1 MMNLKS
7 SVLTLFVCAGLVFT
21 ACRKESQPEI
31 SPAAQE
37 TQTLESRDEV
47 CGAMMFP
54 DAAARSRMQEM
65 ESRVQAHIAAMHNT
79 AMRSTGVINI
89 PVVFHVVWNLSE
101 QNISDAQLLSQ
112 VDVLNEDFSQTNAD
126 RTTAPTYFQGL
137 AGNPNLHFV
146 MAARDPQGNATN
158 GIIRT
163 YSTVTSFSS
172 DGSVCYNSLGGQ
184 DAWPS
189 TSYLNIW
196 VCKKSGAAGYSSY
209 PWSGSAATDGII
221 VGYNFVGRTGTFTN
235 NWNFQKGRTVTHEV
249 GHWLGL
255 IHIWGDAACGDD
267 LVGDTP
273 TQSVAS
279 GSCPTY
285 PHMSACSPNSNGD
298 MFMNYMD
305 YTYDA
310 CRVMFSQQQVARM
323 NGYLDVAPR
332 LSLAT
337 SLGGTPPNQTTCNV
351 PAGLVASSLTTSSAV
366 LAWAATGAVSYNVRY
381 KPTTSSTWATVSST
395 GLSVTA
401 GSLLSSTTYE
411 FQVQS
416 VCASGSSAYSSSTT
430 FTTLTVVQ
438 ACNIPSGLNAASIT
452 SQSAT
457 LNWGLTGAVSYN
469 VRYKATASS
478 VWTTVNTV
486 LNSKSISALAA
497 NTYYEFQVQSVCA
510 TGSSAYSSSVTF
522 KTAKRTGH
530 QMSTMTPTY

>member
-1 MMNLKS
+1 MKLKS
-7 SVLTLFVCAGLVFT
+7 SVLALLVCAGLALSFS
-21 ACRKESQPEI
+21 ACQKESQPEI
-31 SPAAQE
+31 SPAAQA
-37 TQTLESRDEV
+37 QSQSIESRDET
-47 CGAMMFP
+47 CGARMFP
-54 DAAARSRMQEM
+54 DAASRVRMQEM
-65 ESRVQAHIAAMHNT
+65 ETIVQARIAERQNT
-79 AMRSTGVINI
+79 ARRSTAVINI
-89 PVVFHVVWNLSE
+89 PVVFHVVWNVAE

-126 RTTAPTYFQGL
+126 RTMAPTYFQGL

-209 PWSGSAATDGII
+209 PWSGSPATDGII

-235 NWNFQKGRTVTHEV
+235 NWNYQKGRTVTHEV

-273 TQSVAS
+273 TQSAAS
-279 GSCPTY
+279 GSCPVY

-310 CRVMFSQQQVARM
+310 CRVMFSAAQVARM
-323 NGYLDVAPR
+323 NGYLDGVR

-337 SLGGTPPNQTTCNV
+337 SLGGTPPSQQTCNV
-351 PAGLVASSLTTSSAV
+351 PAGLAAASITTGSAV
-366 LAWAATGAVSYNVRY
+366 LSWITTGAGSYNVRY
-381 KPTTSSTWATVSST
+381 KPTSSSTWTTVSST
-395 GLSVTA
+395 GLAITA
-401 GSLLSSTTYE
+401 ASLLSSTTYE

-416 VCASGSSAYSSSTT
+416 VCTSGSSSYSASTT
-430 FTTLTVVQ
+430 FTTLTPVQ
-438 ACNIPSGLNAASIT
+438 TCNVPAGLNSASIT
-452 SQSAT
+452 SSGAT
-457 LNWGLTGAVSYN
+457 VSWGLTGAVSYN
-469 VRYKATASS
+469 VRYKATTSS
-478 VWTTVNTV
+478 VWTTVNTTA
-486 LNSKSISALAA
+486 SSRSISALAA
-497 NTYYEFQVQSVCA
+497 NTIYEFQVQSVC
-510 TGSSAYSSSVTF
+510 TSGSSAFSASATF
-522 KTAKRTGH
+522 KTTKRNGH
-530 QMSTMTPTY
+530 